1 MVRTILAVIGGLAT
15 WAIVAT
21 ILDIGVR
28 HALPGYRAAEPL
40 LILTMPMKIARL
52 SLAVI
57 ASIAAGFATRA
68 IAPASKIAPWIVGL
82 VMLALFLPSHIQIG
96 ARLPLWYHLFFL
108 LTLAPFVVL
117 GAQLRRDAKVGR
129 RA

>member
-1 MVRTILAVIGGLAT
+1 MIVVRMVLSVVAGLVT
-15 WAIVAT
+15 WAVVAT

-28 HALPGYRAAEPL
+28 YALPGYREAEPS
-40 LILTMPMKIARL
+40 LILTLPMKIARL

-57 ASIAAGFATRA
+57 ASLGAGFVTRW
-68 IAPASKIAPWIVGL
+68 IAPASRIGPWIVGL

-108 LTLAPFVVL
+108 LTLAPLVAL
-117 GAQLRRDAKVGR
+117 GAQLRMPGR
-129 RA
+129 RL